1 MLTAQF
7 ITTEEE
13 LVQVAQ
19 LSAGNLVSN
28 ISAETKA
35 KEGFVSWSYP
45 LATLQLLH
53 SIQPSVIVK
62 DNTLVAGYALVL
74 TPECIPYYPPLA
86 AVIAHMQSIRY
97 KDRPLTDLRTYL
109 MGQICVHPDYRGK
122 GVVDRLYQF
131 HRQALSLRFDC
142 CVTEISTSNIR
153 SLKAHLK
160 TGFCI
165 IDTYRDEQ
173 DEWDVVL
180 WDWSSGQG

>member
-7 ITTEEE
+7 ITTEDE

-28 ISAETKA
+28 ISAETSA

-53 SIQPSVIVK
+53 AIQPSVIVK
-62 DNTLVAGYALVL
+62 DNSLVAGYALVL
-74 TPECIPYYPPLA
+74 TWECIPYYPAMETVLT
-86 AVIAHMQSIRY
+86 HMQSITY
-97 KDRPLTDLRTYL
+97 KGRPLTELRTYL

-122 GVVDRLYQF
+122 GIVDRLYQF
-131 HRQALSLRFDC
+131 HRQAFSSQFDY
-142 CVTEISTSNIR
+142 CVTEISTSNKR
-153 SLKAHLK
+153 SLKAHQK
-160 TGFCI
+160 TGFCV

-180 WDWSSGQG
+180 WDWSDGRG